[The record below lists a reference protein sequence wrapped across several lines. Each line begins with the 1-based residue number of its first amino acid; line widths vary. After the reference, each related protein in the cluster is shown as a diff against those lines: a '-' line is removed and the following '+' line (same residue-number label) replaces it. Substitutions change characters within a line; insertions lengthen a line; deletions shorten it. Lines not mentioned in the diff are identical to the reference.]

1 MSDLLRRVSSDPGP
15 LDADAVFA
23 DLDPASARALAE
35 RFGTPVHLVSER
47 ALRARARAMVAAALR
62 HGPQTRV
69 AWSLKTNPL
78 LGVLTRLREE
88 GLWTEVVS
96 DFEYAL
102 ARRAG
107 VPGGEIV
114 FNGPARS
121 DAGLAR
127 ALAEGALVH
136 ADRLDELERLAA
148 LARELGRSVPI
159 GLRVD
164 PSGAGR
170 FGLSPGRGE
179 LAEALRRLAQM
190 PELSLGGLHA
200 HGGGASRDLAAFRK
214 QGESLAELARGIGA
228 PLSWI
233 DAGGG
238 LAGANPRP
246 SDAERRH
253 PWPDPAA
260 WCDALLAP
268 LAGLAERLLVE
279 PGRTLVEPA
288 GALLVRVVGRRTTPN
303 GGAACVLDAGLDAV
317 PTAASWRHPV
327 RALLAGAPAAAIPTA
342 LYGPLCMRKD
352 CIAEAAPLPPLARGD
367 LLLVEGTGAYDL
379 ARAMPFSQLRP
390 GVLLWRGGDD
400 ATWLRRPERLEDV
413 LAREVAPA

>member
-1 MSDLLRRVSSDPGP
+1 LASSDPT
-15 LDADAVFA
+15 DADAVFA

-35 RFGTPVHLVSER
+35 RFGTPVHLISER
-47 ALRARARAMVAAALR
+47 ALRTRARALTAAALR
-62 HGPQTRV
+62 HGQSTRI

-78 LGVLTRLREE
+78 LGVATRLREE
-88 GLWTEVVS
+88 GLWLEVVS

-107 VPGGEIV
+107 APGSEIV

-136 ADRLDELERLAA
+136 ADRLDELDRLAA
-148 LARELGRSVPI
+148 LARELGRTVAI

-164 PSGAGR
+164 PSGTGR
-170 FGLSPGRGE
+170 FGLSPARGE
-179 LAEALRRLAQM
+179 LDEALRRVARA
-190 PELSLGGLHA
+190 PELALGGLHA
-200 HGGGASRDLAAFRK
+200 HEGGASRDLARFRK
-214 QGESLAELARGIGA
+214 LGERLAELARATGA
-228 PLSWI
+228 KLAWI

-246 SDAERRH
+246 ADAERRH
-253 PWPDPAA
+253 PWPDPDG

-268 LAGLAERLLVE
+268 LAGLADRLLLE
-279 PGRTLVEPA
+279 PGRTLIEPV
-288 GALLVRVVGRRTTPN
+288 GALLARVVGLRTTPD
-303 GGAACVLDAGLDAV
+303 GGDACVLDAGLDAV

-327 RALLAGAPAAAIPTA
+327 RALVEPAGPERPTA

-352 CIAEAAPLPPLARGD
+352 RIAEAAPLPPLARGD

-379 ARAMPFSQLRP
+379 SRAMPFSQLRP
-390 GVLLWRGGDD
+390 GVLLWRGGDQ
-400 ATWLRRPERLEDV
+400 ASWLRRPERLEDV
-413 LAREVAPA
+413 LAREAMAPA